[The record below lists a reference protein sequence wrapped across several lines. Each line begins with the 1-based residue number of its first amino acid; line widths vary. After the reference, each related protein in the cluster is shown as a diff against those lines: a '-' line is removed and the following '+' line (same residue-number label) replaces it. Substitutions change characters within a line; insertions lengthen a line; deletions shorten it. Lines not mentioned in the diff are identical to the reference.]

1 MPQGI
6 HSGKLP
12 WRASSWVFPL
22 SGMRELCEHGA
33 MLVSL
38 RPSRYWHARG
48 ASIALSGALVAAPF
62 VAPAL
67 AAGCSFAPQGE
78 GRVAAVTDARGFRLE
93 DGREVRLAGIEAVSS
108 ATTRKDR
115 TAALAALVAGHD
127 VTLRGQDDAPDRYG
141 RQVAFVYLAGTE
153 TLVQAEL
160 LRQGEALGSADATD
174 KDCAM
179 TLAAAEADA
188 RQAKRGT
195 WADAMV
201 IKNAE
206 SSDDI
211 LAGIGR
217 FTLVEGKVLSVRQAG
232 ATTYLNFGRNWTRD
246 FAATISR
253 RMMPAIEAAG
263 LNLKSLENKR
273 IRVRGFVE
281 ARGGPRIEVLQ
292 VGQIEVL
299 GMN

>member
-1 MPQGI
+1 
-6 HSGKLP
+6 
-12 WRASSWVFPL
+12 
-22 SGMRELCEHGA
+22 

-78 GRVAAVTDARGFRLE
+78 GRVAAATDARGFRLE

-127 VTLRGQDDAPDRYG
+127 VTLHGQVDAPDRYG

-153 TLVQAEL
+153 TLAQAEL

-179 TLAAAEADA
+179 TLAAAEAEA

-195 WADAMV
+195 WAGAMV

-217 FTLVEGKVLSVRQAG
+217 FTLVEGKVLSRTAG
-232 ATTYLNFGRNWTRD
+232 RGDDLSQFWTELD
-246 FAATISR
+246 TGLCCDYFKAHD
-253 RMMPAIEAAG
+253 AG
-263 LNLKSLENKR
+263 DRSCRAELKSLENKR

-281 ARGGPRIEVLQ
+281 ARGGPRIELLQ

>member
-22 SGMRELCEHGA
+22 SGMRELCEHRA

-38 RPSRYWHARG
+38 RPSRYWHARS
-48 ASIALSGALVAAPF
+48 ASIVLSGALVAAPF

-78 GRVAAVTDARGFRLE
+78 GRVAAVTNARGFRLE
-93 DGREVRLAGIEAVSS
+93 DGREVRLAGIEPVSS

-115 TAALAALVAGHD
+115 TAALAALIAGHD

-160 LRQGEALGSADATD
+160 LRQGEALGSADAAD

-179 TLAAAEADA
+179 TPPPP
-188 RQAKRGT
+188 RPTRGRP
-195 WADAMV
+195 
-201 IKNAE
+201 NGE
-206 SSDDI
+206 P
-211 LAGIGR
+211 GP
-217 FTLVEGKVLSVRQAG
+217 
-232 ATTYLNFGRNWTRD
+232 
-246 FAATISR
+246 
-253 RMMPAIEAAG
+253 MPW
-263 LNLKSLENKR
+263 S
-273 IRVRGFVE
+273 
-281 ARGGPRIEVLQ
+281 
-292 VGQIEVL
+292 
-299 GMN
+299 